1 MRVGAAVSLC
11 LALFIALGWEG
22 PAAAQPQ
29 IVWRVENPFRF
40 FLDPADTEVHRATWQ
55 SLSETERRHP
65 VQSAERALSERHPD
79 GWSSFTFAKTCWDW
93 TRNRYVCREGL
104 EDAQTV
110 DCSWLTAPQG
120 AGRGPRSKV
129 VTLPC
134 DTPVQL
140 DVPYPAG
147 AWISAEIGGS
157 QVAETA

>member
-1 MRVGAAVSLC
+1 MRVGAAVSFC
-11 LALFIALGWEG
+11 LAVFIGLGWAG

-93 TRNRYVCREGL
+93 THNRYACRE
-104 EDAQTV
+104 
-110 DCSWLTAPQG
+110 
-120 AGRGPRSKV
+120 RSDYLNPKRDRKSTRLNSSHV
-129 VTLPC
+129 
-134 DTPVQL
+134 
-140 DVPYPAG
+140 A
-147 AWISAEIGGS
+147 ISYA
-157 QVAETA
+157 VFCLKKKKKKK